1 MARIIIVGLGPLGVK
16 TVRFAVER
24 KRIKIVGA
32 VDINPALVGKDLGTH
47 CGLKKLGV
55 VISPNLRAA
64 LKDTKADCAVLT
76 TVSSVAKLESQ
87 VAEAAKCGLDV
98 VSTCEELSF
107 PWHTAPA
114 VSKRIDAA
122 CRKHGVT
129 CLGTGVNP
137 GYLMDFLPCILTAV
151 NQNVRK
157 ITVQRVQDA
166 SVRRI
171 PFQQKIGAALTL
183 TEFRQKQAAGTL
195 RHVGLTESVHMIAH
209 AMNWKLTKVTESL
222 KPVMAATRLTT
233 GYRPIEKGMARGV
246 EQIGR
251 GYVGSREVI
260 KLHFRAAVGEPRSFD
275 RIEIKGQP
283 DMVSEIDGGVN
294 GDVATCAIVLNAVR
308 STMTASP
315 GLKTMLDVP
324 AVAYGD

>member
-24 KRIKIVGA
+24 RSVEIVGA
-32 VDINPALVGKDLGTH
+32 VDINPALVGKDLGEH
-47 CGLKKLGV
+47 CGLPKMGV
-55 VISPNLRAA
+55 VISPNLRVA
-64 LKDTKADCAVLT
+64 LKGAKADCAVLT
-76 TVSSVAKLESQ
+76 TVSSVATLESQ
-87 VAEAAKCGLDV
+87 VADAAKCGLDV

-107 PWHTAPA
+107 PWRTAPA
-114 VSKRIDAA
+114 VSRRMDAV

-137 GYLMDFLPCILTAV
+137 GFLMDFLPCILTAV

-157 ITVQRVQDA
+157 VIVQRVQDA

-171 PFQQKIGAALTL
+171 PFQQKIGTGLTL
-183 TEFRQKQAAGTL
+183 AEFRQKKAAGTL

-222 KPVMAATRLTT
+222 KPVMAGARLTT
-233 GYRPIEKGMARGV
+233 GYKPIAKGKARGV

-251 GYVGSREVI
+251 GFVGGREVI

-294 GDVATCAIVLNAVR
+294 GDIATCAIVLNAVR
-308 STMTASP
+308 SVIAASP

-324 AVAYGD
+324 AVAYGG